1 LDGTQPNVK
10 VEPNL
15 TFDGET
21 LFVNREVYPIRY
33 IETYVNLDNVTGT
46 VDINLNNGNNFYA
59 RVTGATTFTFSNPPA
74 SGQGFGFTLLL
85 KVVGS
90 FTITWP
96 TTIKWP
102 SGITPSVTG
111 DDNGLDAFVFYTYDN
126 GATYY
131 GLTGGLNLRLNE

>member
-33 IETYVNLDNVTGT
+33 IETYVNRGT
-46 VDINLNNGNNFYA
+46 INGNQNIDLETGNNFYVEA
-59 RVTGATTFTFSNPPA
+59 NGNITFNFINPPA
-74 SGQGFGFTLLL
+74 SGQGFGFTLLV
-85 KVVGS
+85 KVTGVFTVGY
-90 FTITWP
+90 TNTV
-96 TTIKWP
+96 KWP

-111 DDNGLDAFVFYTYDN
+111 DNNGVDAFVFYTYD
-126 GATYY
+126 GGTTYY
-131 GLTGGLNLRLNE
+131 GLTGGLNLS